1 MTSLLLLSILLIIR
15 VVIFLSNSNLNNFNN
30 YLDKI
35 LCTGNRYNFKD
46 KSNNITL
53 HLKTMLN
60 KCVNMFIF
68 ENLPDTIP
76 QRDLNLM
83 LICGGFVAF
92 TEINGE
98 YYVFNGGLGGEPN
111 VYYMPTI
118 FTLAN
123 PSLNISKN
131 LKIDE
136 DCIIIPSDSLY
147 MGLLP
152 IIEKYANLLT
162 ETELSLYLNL
172 VNTRIIQLIC
182 AGDDDTKDSAKLF
195 LQQIQQGDLGVIAEN
210 AFLDGVRTLPYSN
223 SVNHIKDI
231 IECLQYSKA
240 SFLNEIGI
248 NANFNMKRE
257 ALNSAESVLNE
268 HSLKLLVND
277 MLKCREIAVEKIN
290 NKYNLNIIVRL
301 NPIWE
306 TEVRNNANADEI
318 IEDETVEEMNNN
330 ED

>member
-1 MTSLLLLSILLIIR
+1 M
-15 VVIFLSNSNLNNFNN
+15 SNSNLNNFNN

-35 LCTGNRYNFKD
+35 LCTGNRYKFKD

-68 ENLPDTIP
+68 ENLPDTIS

-92 TEINGE
+92 TEINGK

-123 PSLNISKN
+123 PALNISKN

-223 SVNHIKDI
+223 TINHIKDI
-231 IECLQYSKA
+231 IECLQYTKA

-257 ALNSAESVLNE
+257 ALNSAESGLNE
-268 HSLKLLVND
+268 HALKLLVDD
-277 MLKCREIAVEKIN
+277 MLKCRERAIEKIN
-290 NKYNLNIIVRL
+290 TKYNLNIQVKL
-301 NPIWE
+301 NPIWEDARNNEPIWE
-306 TEVRNNANADEI
+306 TEVRNNENADEI
-318 IEDETVEEMNNN
+318 IEDETVEEMVNN

>member
-1 MTSLLLLSILLIIR
+1 
-15 VVIFLSNSNLNNFNN
+15 
-30 YLDKI
+30 
-35 LCTGNRYNFKD
+35 
-46 KSNNITL
+46 
-53 HLKTMLN
+53 MLN

-92 TEINGE
+92 TEINGK

-123 PSLNISKN
+123 PALNISKN

-223 SVNHIKDI
+223 TINHIKDI
-231 IECLQYSKA
+231 IECLQYTKA

-257 ALNSAESVLNE
+257 ALNSAESGLNE
-268 HSLKLLVND
+268 HALKLLVDD
-277 MLKCREIAVEKIN
+277 MLKCRERAIEKIN
-290 NKYNLNIIVRL
+290 TKYNLNIQVKLNPIWEDVR
-301 NPIWE
+301 NNEPIWE
-306 TEVRNNANADEI
+306 TEVRNNENVDEI
-318 IEDETVEEMNNN
+318 IEDETVEEMVNN

>member
-1 MTSLLLLSILLIIR
+1 
-15 VVIFLSNSNLNNFNN
+15 
-30 YLDKI
+30 
-35 LCTGNRYNFKD
+35 
-46 KSNNITL
+46 
-53 HLKTMLN
+53 MLN

-68 ENLPDTIP
+68 ENLPDTIS

-92 TEINGE
+92 TEINGK

-123 PSLNISKN
+123 PALNISKN

-223 SVNHIKDI
+223 TINHIKDI
-231 IECLQYSKA
+231 IECLQYTKA

-257 ALNSAESVLNE
+257 ALNSAESGLNE
-268 HSLKLLVND
+268 HALKLLVDD
-277 MLKCREIAVEKIN
+277 MLKCRERAIEKIN
-290 NKYNLNIIVRL
+290 TKYNLNIQVKL
-301 NPIWE
+301 NPIWEDARNNEPIWE
-306 TEVRNNANADEI
+306 TEVRNNENADEI
-318 IEDETVEEMNNN
+318 IEDETVEEMVNN

>member
-1 MTSLLLLSILLIIR
+1 MFI
-15 VVIFLSNSNLNNFNN
+15 LSNNVNNFNN

-35 LCTGNRYNFKD
+35 LYTGNRYNFKD
-46 KSNNITL
+46 KQCNITL
-53 HLKTMLN
+53 HLKSMLN
-60 KCVNMFIF
+60 KCANMFIF
-68 ENLPDTIP
+68 DNLPETIS

-92 TEINGE
+92 TEINGK

-118 FTLAN
+118 CTISN
-123 PSLNISKN
+123 PALKFSKN

-223 SVNHIKDI
+223 SINHIKDI

-257 ALNSAESVLNE
+257 ALNSAESGLNE

-277 MLKCREIAVEKIN
+277 MMKCREDAIEKIN
-290 NKYNLNIIVRL
+290 TKYNLNISVRL
-301 NPIWE
+301 NSVWE
-306 TEVRNNANADEI
+306 EV
-318 IEDETVEEMNNN
+318 NNN
-330 ED
+330 ELTEEPNISKEMKNNED

>member
-1 MTSLLLLSILLIIR
+1 
-15 VVIFLSNSNLNNFNN
+15 
-30 YLDKI
+30 
-35 LCTGNRYNFKD
+35 
-46 KSNNITL
+46 
-53 HLKTMLN
+53 MLN

-92 TEINGE
+92 TEINGK
-98 YYVFNGGLGGEPN
+98 YYVFNGGFGGEPN

-123 PSLNISKN
+123 PALNISKN

-152 IIEKYANLLT
+152 IIEKYANLMT

-223 SVNHIKDI
+223 TFNHIKDI
-231 IECLQYSKA
+231 IECLQYTKA

-257 ALNSAESVLNE
+257 ALNSAESGLNE
-268 HSLKLLVND
+268 HALKLLVDD
-277 MLKCREIAVEKIN
+277 MLKCRENAVEKIN

-301 NPIWE
+301 NPIWDS
-306 TEVRNNANADEI
+306 EVRNIENNDEL
-318 IEDETVEEMNNN
+318 IEDETVEEVNNN